1 MQKLTCPKEI
11 SWGQVGLV
19 DYFVLILFLAVFET
33 IFAARPFTLL
43 FAILAFFCGRCFKAA
58 CAAARRAIGTR
69 NGEQE
74 T

>member
-1 MQKLTCPKEI
+1 MQQLTCPKEI
-11 SWGQVGLV
+11 SLGQVGLV
-19 DYFVLILFLAVFET
+19 DYFLFTLFLAVFAVAFE
-33 IFAARPFTLL
+33 AWPFTLL